1 MESEDPVISRI
12 GNFGR
17 WQVDKSNMF
26 YMFFYMFMAI
36 LQAKRIG
43 IVSMVG
49 WVTAWQMLAVSF
61 LIPSQDFWCSPDHLE
76 LSGAHC
82 TAQGLARVLRKQQFS
97 GLVSQVY

>member
-1 MESEDPVISRI
+1 MESEDPVISKI

-26 YMFFYMFMAI
+26 YMFSTGI

-76 LSGAHC
+76 LPGAHR
-82 TAQGLARVLRKQQFS
+82 TAQGLARVLQKQQFS

>member
-1 MESEDPVISRI
+1 MESEDPVISKI

-17 WQVDKSNMF
+17 WQVDKFQHVLHVLNVG
-26 YMFFYMFMAI
+26 I

-82 TAQGLARVLRKQQFS
+82 TAQGLARVLQKQQFS
-97 GLVSQVY
+97 GLMSQVY

>member
-1 MESEDPVISRI
+1 MA
-12 GNFGR
+12 GR
-17 WQVDKSNMF
+17 QVQHVLHVLHVG
-26 YMFFYMFMAI
+26 I

-82 TAQGLARVLRKQQFS
+82 TAEGLARDLQKQQFS